1 MGRDGTGRDGIM
13 IVYDK
18 NWFGLNYRIISLH
31 EKKYEGLFLQVLKR
45 HATVRFMF
53 FNRED
58 IEWFKPI
65 ELRTKMGRRGHIKVF
80 ILLNFIQ
87 YVKKKLRKCQSI
99 LNARTYETNI

>member
-1 MGRDGTGRDGIM
+1 MGWDGMGLGWNM
-13 IVYDK
+13 IK
-18 NWFGLNYRIISLH
+18 IGLVLTIKLSFH
-31 EKKYEGLFLQVLKR
+31 EKKYESLFLQVLKR

-80 ILLNFIQ
+80 KEKI
-87 YVKKKLRKCQSI
+87 KKISI
-99 LNARTYETNI
+99 NIESRRTPKHI